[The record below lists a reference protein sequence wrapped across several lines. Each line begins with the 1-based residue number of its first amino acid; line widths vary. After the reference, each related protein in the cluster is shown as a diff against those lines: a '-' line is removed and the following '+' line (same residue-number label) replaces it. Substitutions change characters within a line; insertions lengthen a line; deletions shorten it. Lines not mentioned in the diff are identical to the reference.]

1 MEFQTKNPLF
11 KQTVLNKMQVNH
23 FMNYVGFEP
32 TDIEPGYVEGIIRL
46 QEHHLQQNG
55 FVHGGVTST
64 VADLVM
70 GFAAYTLVPEGE
82 GTVTSDL
89 KVAYLRP
96 GVGHTVLAKG
106 RVIKAGNLLFYCEA
120 DIYVQSEKGE
130 VLVARG
136 YSTMCAVK
144 YKSIEKNTSSE

>member
-1 MEFQTKNPLF
+1 MEMESKNPHF
-11 KQTVLNKMQVNH
+11 KQTVINKMALNH
-23 FMNYVGFEP
+23 FMQHLGFEA
-32 TDIEPGYVEGIIRL
+32 TLIEAGYIEGEL
-46 QEHHLQQNG
+46 HLQQHHRQQTN

-64 VADLVM
+64 VADIVM
-70 GFAAYTLVPEGE
+70 GFAAFTLVPEGY

-96 GVGHTVLAKG
+96 GIGDKLIAKG

-120 DIYVQSEKGE
+120 DIICIHPEHGE
-130 VLVARG
+130 QLIARG

-144 YKSIEKNTSSE
+144 H